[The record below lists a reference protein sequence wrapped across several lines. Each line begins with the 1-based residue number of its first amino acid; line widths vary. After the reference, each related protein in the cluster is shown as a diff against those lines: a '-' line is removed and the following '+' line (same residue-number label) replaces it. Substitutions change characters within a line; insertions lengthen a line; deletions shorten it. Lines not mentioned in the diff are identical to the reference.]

1 MVSCVF
7 PGSFNPVTRGH
18 LDLISRASSL
28 FDHVTVTV
36 MNNIHKTGTIP
47 VDKRIGLLVSA
58 CGKYTNV
65 SVERWDG
72 LLADFMREKNER
84 IIIRGIRGSDELD
97 RELQANAANSLLNP
111 EIETVFLPCNPE
123 MSGISSSAV
132 REIAAFGGDIRAF
145 VPEELT
151 EEIQTLLSKQ
161 RTSVKK

>member
-7 PGSFNPVTRGH
+7 PGSFDPVTRGH

-65 SVERWDG
+65 SV
-72 LLADFMREKNER
+72 
-84 IIIRGIRGSDELD
+84 D